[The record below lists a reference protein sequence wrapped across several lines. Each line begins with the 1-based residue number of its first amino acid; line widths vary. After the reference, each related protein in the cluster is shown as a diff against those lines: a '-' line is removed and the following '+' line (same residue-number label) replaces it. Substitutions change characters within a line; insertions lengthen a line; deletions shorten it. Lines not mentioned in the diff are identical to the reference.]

1 VTRAAKATGIG
12 KTQSGNLLCRRADG
26 SDGQDQHRHCTFCR
40 TAAAGTRDYPLRWD
54 GLKANLD
61 KRDLEVECGG
71 GDFAIVYR
79 DLRRHF
85 ELITQALC
93 APSRRQPESRPL

>member
-1 VTRAAKATGIG
+1 MDKINIVIVLFVR
-12 KTQSGNLLCRRADG
+12 
-26 SDGQDQHRHCTFCR
+26 R

-85 ELITQALC
+85 ELIAQALC